1 MTDQIKLV
9 QGDDLPYI
17 NIALTDASTGSPI
30 DLGDPDIVVRA
41 LFKSVL
47 KKTVLSTILCEKT
60 EPVLGKVRFNFSGG
74 VLNVPP
80 GQYEAEIEISFG
92 DRTYTVFKTLNFVV
106 RSQF

>member
-17 NIALTDASTGSPI
+17 NITLTDGVTGSPI
-30 DLGDPDIVVRA
+30 NVSDPDIVVRV

-60 EPVLGKVRFNFSGG
+60 DPILGKVRFNFSGG

-80 GQYEAEIEISFG
+80 GQYEAEIEINFS
-92 DRTYTVFKTLNFVV
+92 DRTYTVFDTLNFVV